1 MRIELPNNFYLELTA
16 KNIRLC
22 ERYEGRTK
30 AGEVRDGIRAH
41 GYYDA
46 LDKAIERYL
55 YLNQLNGLQAV
66 EIYNVGK
73 LVAESNK
80 DAVNKFKKI
89 LEGVKEG

>member
-1 MRIELPNNFYLELTA
+1 MRIELLNNFYLEMTA

-30 AGEVRDGIRAH
+30 TGEVREGIRAH

-46 LDKAIERYL
+46 LDKALERYL

-73 LVAESNK
+73 LVKESNK
-80 DAVNKFKKI
+80 DAVNKLIKI